1 MIMKSSEG
9 PFGHSVAWS
18 VLNGAPRGAIEAYE
32 AAQRSHRGRAAQ
44 RGRLV
49 SRRSPPPAG
58 RDKRSR
64 GRRDARREDP
74 EARFLLATGIVPL
87 PRSSVRRDLLAVAE
101 RAAGAAAR
109 ALRTTRP
116 EVRWFRGT
124 ESSLTAIGWFTA
136 ATPGAIWVSAD
147 LSRASRISFTVH
159 HESKHRSDHLAGRPR
174 AEAAA
179 MAFAERFALSEPAC
193 GAVTWTYKPPQ
204 RLWRR

>member
-1 MIMKSSEG
+1 MIDQ
-9 PFGHSVAWS
+9 
-18 VLNGAPRGAIEAYE
+18 LQLIGAPTQRVFASAPPDAREAYE
-32 AAQRSHRGRAAQ
+32 SARRSHRGRMAQ

-87 PRSSVRRDLLAVAE
+87 PRSSVRSDLLAVAE

-109 ALRTTRP
+109 ALGTSVP
-116 EVRWFRGT
+116 VLRWFRGT
-124 ESSLTAIGWFTA
+124 ESTRPGIGWFTA

-147 LSRASRISFTVH
+147 LSRASQISFTVH
-159 HESKHRSDHLAGRPR
+159 HESKHRSDHLAGRPL

-179 MAFAERFALSEPAC
+179 MAFAGRFALSEPAC

-204 RLWRR
+204 RLWRH